1 MKKILL
7 AFIVLSLISC
17 EATKVT
23 KTPAE
28 VKMMTT
34 KQFET
39 GKDLVFKS
47 VISLLQSESFLVEQ
61 TDKETGLINA
71 SKRTDSKKFGV
82 QNTSTSKASFY
93 IEEINS
99 NLTEV
104 KITFYDGLT
113 QSGYYNSGY
122 GVRPYTK
129 NKESMIY
136 DPIIYDQW
144 FNNLRAEIERRRA
157 LTQ

>member
-1 MKKILL
+1 M
-7 AFIVLSLISC
+7 SLISC

-34 KQFET
+34 KKFET

-61 TDKETGLINA
+61 TDK
-71 SKRTDSKKFGV
+71 
-82 QNTSTSKASFY
+82 
-93 IEEINS
+93 
-99 NLTEV
+99 
-104 KITFYDGLT
+104 GLT

-144 FNNLRAEIERRRA
+144 FNNLLAEIERRRA

>member
-1 MKKILL
+1 
-7 AFIVLSLISC
+7 
-17 EATKVT
+17 VT

-82 QNTSTSKASFY
+82 KKLQRLKHLF
-93 IEEINS
+93 I
-99 NLTEV
+99 L
-104 KITFYDGLT
+104 K
-113 QSGYYNSGY
+113 
-122 GVRPYTK
+122 K
-129 NKESMIY
+129 
-136 DPIIYDQW
+136 
-144 FNNLRAEIERRRA
+144 
-157 LTQ
+157 